1 MLTPPLS
8 HEQRKI
14 ARKKIKKRFWLCG
27 EKEIDSRKII
37 VETERFYGLGSISL
51 HTLESNKMYAPHDN
65 RSHIQGCDI
74 KNKFDEA
81 TWHVILSLKKR
92 A

>member
-14 ARKKIKKRFWLCG
+14 VRKKIKKRFWLCG

-37 VETERFYGLGSISL
+37 VETERFSGLGSISL
-51 HTLESNKMYAPHDN
+51 HTLESNKMYAHM
-65 RSHIQGCDI
+65 II
-74 KNKFDEA
+74 EVKFRVA
-81 TWHVILSLKKR
+81 VLKINLTR
-92 A
+92 PPGT